1 MTAIAEHGAT
11 AVATAV
17 RMRTVPGASTLLFAD
32 EFDTLDL
39 TTATHQGTWRPNDT
53 WQNINL
59 GYRDFAGTNWNL
71 NPNHTPTNN
80 PFTTTNAT
88 LTITAPPPPT
98 HHPTTIAN
106 AMASQGQT
114 GTVPTWSG
122 GFLVT
127 NTNLLQI
134 HYGYIEIRARYRNT
148 GPGMFPALWLY
159 ATQGSNNPTNKG
171 GAEIDIME
179 IFGDPTHY
187 DTTLH
192 YYTNNQTQATPS
204 RHTSTPQCRWSNPQE
219 RPVPRCPLDRPSPTR
234 WS

>member
-1 MTAIAEHGAT
+1 
-11 AVATAV
+11 
-17 RMRTVPGASTLLFAD
+17 
-32 EFDTLDL
+32 
-39 TTATHQGTWRPNDT
+39 
-53 WQNINL
+53 
-59 GYRDFAGTNWNL
+59 
-71 NPNHTPTNN
+71 
-80 PFTTTNAT
+80 
-88 LTITAPPPPT
+88 
-98 HHPTTIAN
+98 
-106 AMASQGQT
+106 MASQGQT

-192 YYTNNQTQATPS
+192 YYTNNQTQARPS
-204 RHTSTPQCRWSNPQE
+204 RHVSTTPINPTTWHTYA
-219 RPVPRCPLDRPSPTR
+219 LDWQPDHMEKIQADK
-234 WS
+234 